1 MPVEISQE
9 VTVEKDGVPLRG
21 KPSKIHTLA
30 KVTCD
35 YSECKKGKF
44 GTATQKKGVKVLEW
58 EQEDPLA
65 LPPEVYQLLTLV
77 DYEDTKKVFCGKDC
91 MIAYLFTYKPLKAPN
106 QQNLIEFSSRPDNG
120 QNSPAV

>member
-1 MPVEISQE
+1 MSVEISQE
-9 VTVEKDGVPLRG
+9 VSVQKDDVVLRG
-21 KPSKIHTLA
+21 KPSKIHTIA

-35 YSECKKGKF
+35 FSGCKKGKF
-44 GTATQKKGVKVLEW
+44 DAETQKKGVKVLEW

-91 MIAYLFTYKPLKAPN
+91 LMNYMFSYKPLKAPN
-106 QQNLIEFSSRPDNG
+106 AQNLIEFPSCPENG
-120 QNSPAV
+120 QSA